1 MGGLWGGSRRV
12 ISQKKETITEGN
24 YGNRPLWRKRMSER
38 RELRSGIKPEET
50 ILARLVVTDQQL
62 AGSSLSPHHVM
73 FSQTFFFF
81 KNKKTPIE
89 NKSMI

>member
-1 MGGLWGGSRRV
+1 
-12 ISQKKETITEGN
+12 
-24 YGNRPLWRKRMSER
+24 MSER
-38 RELRSGIKPEET
+38 RESRSGIKPEET
-50 ILARLVVTDQQL
+50 ILARLVVAHQQL

-81 KNKKTPIE
+81 FQKQNDADVE